1 MGFISKEIG
10 LSLAI
15 AGFMTILVQLFIWPR
30 LAGRFGILRLFQL
43 CLPCYAVVD
52 LVQGFVRYL
61 FHVPDFDGVTETKL
75 WVWVGLVCCL
85 VLKTICS
92 TIAFTAVTILVS
104 YSAPRMDALGAVN
117 GFSQCVGSGAR
128 AIGPALCGIL
138 WDTSNNTPWIPKR
151 VRPHISFG
159 ILSVLAL
166 VAFLSSLR
174 LEPINNRF
182 NKVSVVVEVDEDEDT
197 ARR

>member
-1 MGFISKEIG
+1 
-10 LSLAI
+10 
-15 AGFMTILVQLFIWPR
+15 
-30 LAGRFGILRLFQL
+30 
-43 CLPCYAVVD
+43 
-52 LVQGFVRYL
+52 
-61 FHVPDFDGVTETKL
+61 
-75 WVWVGLVCCL
+75 
-85 VLKTICS
+85 
-92 TIAFTAVTILVS
+92 
-104 YSAPRMDALGAVN
+104 MDALGAVN

-138 WDTSNNTPWIPKR
+138 WDTSNNTAWIPKR

-182 NKVSVVVEVDEDEDT
+182 NKVSVVVEIDEDEDT